1 MAALV
6 VLHPINLE
14 ARRDP
19 ALTHLSSSLIRELP
33 PSLQCHLAHNF
44 HDPCPTED
52 ATVVSLLLP
61 LAAVDWGVT
70 QNTDSVAPL
79 LESYFIA
86 LIRTTALLEASQ

>member
-1 MAALV
+1 MAAIV
-6 VLHPINLE
+6 VLHSINLE
-14 ARRDP
+14 ASRDP
-19 ALTHLSSSLIRELP
+19 ALTHLSSSLIRDLL

-44 HDPCPTED
+44 HDPSPTED

-61 LAAVDWGVT
+61 FTAVDRGVT

-86 LIRTTALLEASQ
+86 LIRTTALLGAYQ